1 MQCVSVDDEEPKPAR
16 VQTATE
22 TDSQSNRKMKFTASI
37 AALVALAATAGAQ
50 TADTTATPISLS
62 DAIVMAQRNAPSTV
76 QARGAIQTSE
86 ASVKQS
92 YAAFLPSFSVSAGR
106 NRQSG
111 DRFDTQGNLVPFTG
125 QPTSYSTGLSS
136 SLQLFDGG
144 RRFFDVK
151 RSKADV
157 DAAEAGETASRFQVA
172 LQVKQQYYNILA
184 ARESQSAA
192 QAQIQQT
199 EQQLRSASL
208 RLRAGAATVSDSL
221 RSVVQLGNARLS
233 LLTARNNLQ
242 LANATL
248 TRLVASPR
256 PVTAEASDTLD
267 QRITIP
273 TVEELE
279 PLIRNAP
286 AIEQADAQLTAAHA
300 SVRSAKTA
308 FLPTVN
314 MNFNRGGSGL
324 DPRFGIGDKRY
335 AYSQSLSFGLSFPL
349 FNNLNREVSVA
360 RAIVAEDVAEASL
373 RDAKFLARQT
383 LVQSLGQMR
392 IAREQVDIQT
402 QSVAAATEDLRVQQ
416 RRYELGATT
425 LLDLLTSQTQLD
437 NARTALI
444 RARYDYRVAKAQLE
458 ALIGRDL

>member
-1 MQCVSVDDEEPKPAR
+1 MKAPALISAVSLFLIPA
-16 VQTATE
+16 
-22 TDSQSNRKMKFTASI
+22 
-37 AALVALAATAGAQ
+37 ALAAQ
-50 TADTTATPISLS
+50 TVDTTATPISLAE
-62 DAIVMAQRNAPSTV
+62 AIRLAQQNSVTSV
-76 QARGAIQTSE
+76 QARGSVRTSD
-86 ASVKQS
+86 AAVKQS
-92 YAAFLPSFSVSAGR
+92 YAAFLPTFSVSAGT
-106 NRQSG
+106 NHQSG

-125 QPTSYSTGLSS
+125 NPTNYSTGLSS

-151 RSKADV
+151 RTKADV
-157 DAAEAGETASRFQVA
+157 DAAEAGETASKYQVA

-192 QAQIQQT
+192 QAQIDQAQ
-199 EQQLRSASL
+199 QQLRSSSL

-221 RSVVQLGNARLS
+221 RSVVALGNARLS
-233 LLTARNNLQ
+233 MLTAVNNLRV
-242 LANATL
+242 ANATL
-248 TRLVASPR
+248 TRLIASQQT
-256 PVTAEASDTLD
+256 VTAMPSDTLD
-267 QRITIP
+267 QQVIVPDIA
-273 TVEELE
+273 ELT
-279 PLIRNAP
+279 PLVDHGP
-286 AIEQADAQLTAAHA
+286 AIKQADAQLASAHA

-314 MNFNRGGSGL
+314 MNFNRSGSGL
-324 DPRFGIGDKRY
+324 DPAFGIGDKRY
-335 AYSQSLSFGLSFPL
+335 AYNQNLSFSLNFPL
-349 FNNLNREVSVA
+349 FNNLNREVNVA

-373 RDAKFLARQT
+373 RDAKLLAHQT
-383 LVQSLGQMR
+383 LVQSIGQIR
-392 IAREQVDIQT
+392 TAQEQVAIQVT
-402 QSVAAATEDLRVQQ
+402 SVAAATEDLRVQQ

>member
-1 MQCVSVDDEEPKPAR
+1 
-16 VQTATE
+16 
-22 TDSQSNRKMKFTASI
+22 MKSLAFISAAALAITPASI
-37 AALVALAATAGAQ
+37 HAQ
-50 TADTTATPISLS
+50 AADTSATPITLS
-62 DAIVMAQRNAPSTV
+62 EAIVMAQRNAPAAV
-76 QARGAIQTSE
+76 QARGTISTSE
-86 ASVKQS
+86 AAVKQS
-92 YAAFLPSFSVSAGR
+92 YAAFLPSFSVSANR

-125 QPTSYSTGLSS
+125 QPTNYSTGLSS
-136 SLQLFDGG
+136 SLQLFDAG
-144 RRFFDVK
+144 RRFFDLK
-151 RSKADV
+151 RSKAEV
-157 DAAEAGETASRFQVA
+157 NAAEAGETSSRFQIA

-184 ARESQSAA
+184 ARESQDAA
-192 QAQIQQT
+192 QAQIQQS
-199 EQQLRSASL
+199 EQQLRAASL

-256 PVTAEASDTLD
+256 PVTATVSDTID
-267 QRITIP
+267 QRIAIP
-273 TVEELE
+273 SVAELE
-279 PLIRNAP
+279 PLIQNAP
-286 AIEQADAQLTAAHA
+286 SIQQADAQLSAAHA
-300 SVRSAKTA
+300 TLRSAKTA

-314 MNFNRGGSGL
+314 MNFNRSGSGL
-324 DPRFGIGDKRY
+324 DPRFGLGDERY
-335 AYSQSLSFGLSFPL
+335 AYNQSLSFSLNFPL
-349 FNNLNREVSVA
+349 FNNLNREVNVA

-373 RDAKFLARQT
+373 RDARFLARQT

-402 QSVAAATEDLRVQQ
+402 VSVAAAQEDLRVQQ

-437 NARTALI
+437 NARTNLI